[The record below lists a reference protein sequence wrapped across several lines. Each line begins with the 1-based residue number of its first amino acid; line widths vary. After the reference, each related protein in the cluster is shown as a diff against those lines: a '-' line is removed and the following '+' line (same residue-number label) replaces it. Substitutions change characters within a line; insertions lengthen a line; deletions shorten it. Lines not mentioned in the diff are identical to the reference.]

1 MNLSFADTL
10 YFKKENIL
18 EIILGLHRSYQSLQ
32 KEIQICCE
40 LNNLTFNELIV
51 ILEIKKGFKRKV
63 DIANKVFLKKQNL
76 NLILKDLQMKNV
88 LKLDDKKILITQNGE
103 ELIQRTTDKI
113 NEKII
118 KIFKKTLFAISTFLL
133 NPFLISKM
141 TINSLNVKLFNS
153 QQI

>member
-1 MNLSFADTL
+1 MSLSFADTL

-18 EIILGLHRSYQSLQ
+18 EIILGLHRSYKSLQ

-51 ILEIKKGFKRKV
+51 ILEIKKGFKRKI

-118 KIFKKTLFAISTFLL
+118 KIFKKTDPKNMSGF
-133 NPFLISKM
+133 
-141 TINSLNVKLFNS
+141 INIIESL
-153 QQI
+153 

>member
-18 EIILGLHRSYQSLQ
+18 EIILGLHRSYKSLQ

-40 LNNLTFNELIV
+40 LNNLTFNELLV
-51 ILEIKKGFKRKV
+51 ILEIKKGFKKKI

-76 NLILKDLQMKNV
+76 NLILKDLQIKNI
-88 LKLDDKKILITQNGE
+88 LNLDNKTISITKNGE
-103 ELIQRTTDKI
+103 ELIEKTTNRI

-118 KIFKKTLFAISTFLL
+118 KIFKKIDPKNMSGF
-133 NPFLISKM
+133 
-141 TINSLNVKLFNS
+141 INIIESL
-153 QQI
+153 